1 MSFHEVFND
10 NYYYLYT
17 KYTEVW
23 FTDKYYPPANATI
36 SKFQIWGADWI
47 SIADSEITTTQ
58 SSTTLATTTT
68 TASFV
73 ALLEDKPSFQLPGIY
88 NSTSPAWRDFITM
101 FEEIG
106 PEFRPGLQLNRA
118 YF

>member
-1 MSFHEVFND
+1 MSFHEVFID
-10 NYYYLYT
+10 KYY
-17 KYTEVW
+17 YTEVW

-36 SKFQIWGADWI
+36 SQFQIWGADWI
-47 SIADSEITTTQ
+47 RNAETEITTTQ
-58 SSTTLATTTT
+58 STTTLTTATT

-73 ALLEDKPSFQLPGIY
+73 PLFEEKPSFQLPGIY

-106 PEFRPGLQLNRA
+106 PEFRSGLK
-118 YF
+118 

>member
-10 NYYYLYT
+10 NKWL
-17 KYTEVW
+17 TEVW

-36 SKFQIWGADWI
+36 SKFQIWGADLI
-47 SIADSEITTTQ
+47 QKVETEFPMTQSTTTL
-58 SSTTLATTTT
+58 TTTTT

-73 ALLEDKPSFQLPGIY
+73 ALLEEKPSFQLPGSY
-88 NSTSPAWRDFITM
+88 NSTSPAWRDFIIM

-106 PEFRPGLQLNRA
+106 PEFRWGLKQ
-118 YF
+118 F